1 MKLRHTTTRLNPGGI
16 FPGRGLAWSAGLRH
30 GAKLRGITN
39 SPCRR
44 PALRLS
50 PKCSERASVLIIVL
64 WVCLGLVSIALYFAN
79 SMTYELRASDNRV
92 SGLVSDQAIEGAA
105 RYVGYVLQNFATNG
119 AVPATNQFARE
130 AVPIGDAKFWLIGR
144 DATGQNTTEPAFGLI
159 DEGSKLN
166 LNTANTN
173 TLSYLPNM
181 TTDFAQAIMDWRGTN
196 GVVSLDYATL
206 GYLPKNAPFET
217 VDELR
222 LVYGAD
228 ISLLAGD
235 DINRNGVLDANEKD
249 STGTGQL
256 NSGLFEYTT
265 VWTREP
271 NFHSDGSSLTN
282 VNTASPQT
290 IQALLQADGV
300 SSATTMAQSIWRYV
314 HNTPGRVN
322 NFNNILDLALQC
334 QRLGMSEA
342 DFAKIYN
349 DVTTSTNTYFRGRIN
364 VNTASADVLTAL
376 FMGLNNNI
384 SQETASG
391 AAQTLITYREQN
403 AGNLNSIWWLID
415 ALGSNNQVIT
425 ALAGSTVNSGSG
437 YVTTKSFQ
445 FTADI
450 AAVGPFG
457 RGYRRVKFIFD
468 ISNGSPIILYR
479 QDLSRLGWALGE
491 KARQTLVAKET
502 P

>member
-1 MKLRHTTTRLNPGGI
+1 MNIQHSTFNIQRPTPDGARRGVALDVRRSTLNVECSQKQ
-16 FPGRGLAWSAGLRH
+16 RG
-30 GAKLRGITN
+30 
-39 SPCRR
+39 
-44 PALRLS
+44 
-50 PKCSERASVLIIVL
+50 SVLIIVL

-92 SGLVSDQAIEGAA
+92 SGGAADQAIEGAA
-105 RYVGYVLQNFATNG
+105 RYVSYALSLYATNG
-119 AVPATNQFARE
+119 AVPVNTQFSCA
-130 AVPIGDAKFWLIGR
+130 AVPVGDAKFWLIGR
-144 DATGQNTTEPAFGLI
+144 DPAASLSSAAPTEPYFGLV
-159 DEGSKLN
+159 DEGSKVN

-181 TTDFAQAIMDWRGTN
+181 TVDFANAILDWRGTN
-196 GVVSLDYATL
+196 GAMSLDYSML
-206 GYLPKNAPFET
+206 GYYPKYAPFET

-228 ISLLAGD
+228 VNMLAGD
-235 DINRNGVLDANEKD
+235 DINRNGVLDANETD
-249 STGTGQL
+249 TTGMGQL

-282 VNTASPQT
+282 VNTATLPK
-290 IQALLQADGV
+290 ILALLQAYNVGN
-300 SSATTMAQSIWRYV
+300 ATTLARSIW
-314 HNTPGRVN
+314 NQFQSSGTTGRVTPCN
-322 NFNNILDLALQC
+322 NLLDLALRC
-334 QRLGMSEA
+334 QSFGMSEA

-349 DVTTSTNTYFRGRIN
+349 DVTTSTNTYFRGRVN

-376 FMGLNNNI
+376 FIGANPNTINE
-384 SQETASG
+384 QTASG
-391 AAQTLITYREQN
+391 AAQTLITYRQQN
-403 AGNLNSIWWLID
+403 PGNLNSIWWLID
-415 ALGSNNQVIT
+415 ALGNRNPVIL
-425 ALAGSTVNSGSG
+425 ALAGSTANSGGG

-468 ISNGSPIILYR
+468 TSEGTPIILYR
-479 QDLSRLGWALGE
+479 QDLSRLGWALGD
-491 KARQTLVAKET
+491 KARQTLLANNT
-502 P
+502 PQ